1 MSQWIQLNL
10 QDGFRPIME
19 EFHYFHDFTNII
31 LLFILIFVGFIIVSI
46 LSNKIIF
53 KGLLEGQ
60 IIEFIWT
67 LIPGLIL
74 VQIALPSLTLLYLIE
89 DCRSPDLTI
98 KAIGHQWYWEYEYSD
113 FWINEKNFSF
123 DSYIIPEVE
132 LELGIFRQLETD
144 NRVVLP
150 LSTKIRT
157 LVSRADVL
165 HSWAVPSLGVKADAV
180 PGRVNQLNFINTI
193 PRVLYGQCSEIC
205 GRQHS
210 NMPIRVEFVL
220 LEDFNIWIISNN

>member
-1 MSQWIQLNL
+1 MSQWIQFIAE
-10 QDGFRPIME
+10 DIFCPIIE

-165 HSWAVPSLGVKADAV
+165 HSWTVPSLGVKADAV